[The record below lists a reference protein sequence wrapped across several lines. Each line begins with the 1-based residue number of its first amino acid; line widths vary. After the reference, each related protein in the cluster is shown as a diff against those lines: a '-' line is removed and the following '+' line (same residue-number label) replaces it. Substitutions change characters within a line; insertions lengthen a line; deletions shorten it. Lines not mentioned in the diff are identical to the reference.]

1 MRNRV
6 EFLDTA
12 KDCITRDRAATHGK
26 AEQNFDAIA
35 RGWDWWLSIRS
46 AGPLTAYDTAMMMV
60 IFKAARGATNA
71 SHADNMVDLV
81 GYGALAGELGTEDA

>member
-1 MRNRV
+1 MNRV

-60 IFKAARGATNA
+60 IFKAARMAGNPSHGDSAT
-71 SHADNMVDLV
+71 DLA
-81 GYGALAGELGTEDA
+81 GYAALAGELGTEDA

>member
-1 MRNRV
+1 MNRV

-35 RGWDWWLSIRS
+35 RGWDWWLSIRRWAIDGIRHRDDDGDLQGGTRCDQS
-46 AGPLTAYDTAMMMV
+46 
-60 IFKAARGATNA
+60 

-81 GYGALAGELGTEDA
+81 GYGALAGEIGTEDA

>member
-1 MRNRV
+1 MNRV

-35 RGWDWWLSIRS
+35 RGWDWWLSIRT

-60 IFKAARGATNA
+60 IFKAARMAGNPSHGDSAT
-71 SHADNMVDLV
+71 DLA
-81 GYGALAGELGTEDA
+81 GYAALAGELGTEDA

>member
-1 MRNRV
+1 MNRV

-35 RGWDWWLSIRS
+35 RR
-46 AGPLTAYDTAMMMV
+46 
-60 IFKAARGATNA
+60 
-71 SHADNMVDLV
+71 
-81 GYGALAGELGTEDA
+81 LGHGCCGDML